1 MSFLKRKTHKPQ
13 AVETIAEPEQ
23 GFAQIAFTD
32 INTAIDNK
40 LTSAELRLWLY
51 LEKVKPSKPTSKELA
66 KRLGTSPRTIE
77 KAIDRLAELGLCEP
91 PNRIQ
96 HTYIEKAV
104 RDRLHAQLGGLVEVA
119 TPAGRIDLLTNSE
132 ITEVKAIK
140 DWKAALG
147 QILVYSGFYP
157 KHQKRLH
164 LFGTAK
170 ELEVLADIE
179 AAVLSFAVKVTGEE
193 VKK

>member
-1 MSFLKRKTHKPQ
+1 MTLLKRKTHKPQ
-13 AVETIAEPEQ
+13 AVETITEPEQ
-23 GFAQIAFTD
+23 GFAQVAFAD
-32 INTAIDNK
+32 IDIAIDSK
-40 LTSAELRLWLY
+40 LTAAEWRLWLY
-51 LEKVKPSKPTSKELA
+51 LEKVKPSKHTSKELA
-66 KRLGTSPRTIE
+66 KRLGTSPCTIE

-147 QILVYSGFYP
+147 QILVYSSFYP
-157 KHQKRLH
+157 QHQKRLH
-164 LFGTAK
+164 LFGTAR
-170 ELEVLADIE
+170 ELEALVNIE
-179 AAVLSFAVKVTGEE
+179 AAIISFGIRVTGEE
-193 VKK
+193 VV

>member
-13 AVETIAEPEQ
+13 AVETITEPEQ

-32 INTAIDNK
+32 IDTAIDNK

-91 PNRIQ
+91 PNRRQ

-104 RDRLHAQLGGLVEVA
+104 RDHLQSQIRGLAEVV
-119 TPAGRIDLLTNSE
+119 TPAGKIDLLTATG
-132 ITEVKAIK
+132 IVEVEAFR

-147 QILVYSGFYP
+147 QVLVYSAFYL
-157 KHQKRLH
+157 KHQKRIH
-164 LFGTAK
+164 LFCSK
-170 ELEVLADIE
+170 HEFKLLSDIE
-179 AAVLSFAVKVTGEE
+179 LACLSFEIRVTGE
-193 VKK
+193 VVQ

>member
-1 MSFLKRKTHKPQ
+1 MTILKRKTHKPQ

-23 GFAQIAFTD
+23 GFAQVAFAD
-32 INTAIDNK
+32 IDIAIDNK

-104 RDRLHAQLGGLVEVA
+104 RDRLHSQLNGLIEVG
-119 TPAGRIDLLTNSE
+119 TLAGRIDLLTNTE
-132 ITEVKAIK
+132 IIEVKHVSE
-140 DWKAALG
+140 WKSAMG
-147 QILVYSGFYP
+147 QVLAYSSFYP
-157 KHQKRLH
+157 KHSKRIH
-164 LFGTAK
+164 LWGRKGEMASATAVTTCL
-170 ELEVLADIE
+170 ELNIAVTFQEVEL
-179 AAVLSFAVKVTGEE
+179 
-193 VKK
+193 